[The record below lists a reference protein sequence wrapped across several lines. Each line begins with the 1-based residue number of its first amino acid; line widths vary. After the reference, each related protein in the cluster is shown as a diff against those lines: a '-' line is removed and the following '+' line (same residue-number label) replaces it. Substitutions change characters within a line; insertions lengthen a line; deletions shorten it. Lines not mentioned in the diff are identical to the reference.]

1 MYVLFNVILP
11 VFLVIGTG
19 YLSIWRQWLSAK
31 SIDSLTNFAQ
41 NFAIPCLLFYA
52 IAKIEIS
59 EHFNLW
65 LLLSFYIS
73 ALTCFTIGFL
83 AAHFILSV
91 AKKKRSAL
99 DLVVYFQIHY
109 Y

>member
-83 AAHFILSV
+83 AANFYF
-91 AKKKRSAL
+91 KRSKKEAICIGFSCL
-99 DLVVYFQIHY
+99 FSNSL
-109 Y
+109 